1 MNLKSIVWKLGLT
14 MMLLFLVVLLP
25 FGFSIYNI
33 FSGVYSTQVHQNVNE
48 LSLNLSK
55 TSIDTDQSKEKL
67 YEYLSTITE
76 KDIILVDE
84 EGKVLTTNDLSQFKK
99 GTSVPKDLYLRLKES
114 DHFERGYT
122 DPKTKEYFLIV
133 GRPILEDN
141 TFKGGILVLS
151 SIDEIHR
158 SLHNVR
164 NWILITII
172 GAIFL
177 ALGFTLFVS
186 KKLSNPL
193 IKMEKATRAI
203 AKGNLDTK
211 VNIVS
216 KDEVGSLAKAINDLS
231 MELNNYRRNRS
242 EFLANIS
249 HELRTPISYLKGY
262 AQLLKKHQYK
272 NKEELESY
280 SSIIESEADRLAKL
294 IQDLFEL
301 SKMEEGRLELYLQH
315 VDLEEIIEQS
325 VKKVM
330 LKAKEKKLDLSY
342 NIEDSLPLIFS
353 DGSRIEQV
361 LFNLLENAVNYTERG
376 SIHLK
381 AWIEQNRVWILIQD
395 TGIGIPEEELPFI
408 FDRFHRVEKSR
419 SRKMGGTGLGLSIVS
434 EIIKLLKGN
443 IEVQSKHNKGTS
455 FLINL
460 PLASAIKECSHET

>member
-1 MNLKSIVWKLGLT
+1 MNGKSIVWKLGLT
-14 MMLLFLVVLLP
+14 IMILFLIILLP
-25 FGFSIYNI
+25 LGFSIYSI
-33 FSGVYSTQVHQNVNE
+33 FSGVYSTQVHKNVNE

-55 TSIDTDQSKEKL
+55 TSVGPDRNQAEF
-67 YEYLSTITE
+67 YEYLSSIME
-76 KDIILVDE
+76 KDIVLVDE
-84 EGKVLTTNDLSQFKK
+84 NGKVLSTNHLSQFKK
-99 GTSVPKDLYLRLKES
+99 GATIPRDLYLRLRES
-114 DHFERGYT
+114 KHFERGYT
-122 DPKTKEYFLIV
+122 DPKTKEYFLTV
-133 GRPILEDN
+133 GRPILEDKKFN
-141 TFKGGILVLS
+141 GGILVFA

-172 GAIFL
+172 GSIFL

-186 KKLSNPL
+186 KKLSSPL

-203 AKGNLDTK
+203 SKGNLDTK
-211 VNIVS
+211 VNIAS

-231 MELNNYRRNRS
+231 IELNNYRRNRS

-249 HELRTPISYLKGY
+249 HELRTPTSYLKGY
-262 AQLLKKHQYK
+262 AQLLRKHQYK
-272 NKEELESY
+272 NKAELESY

-330 LKAKEKKLDLSY
+330 LKAKEKNLDLSY
-342 NIEDSLPLIFS
+342 NIEDELPLIFS
-353 DGSRIEQV
+353 DGARIEQV
-361 LFNLLENAVNYTERG
+361 LFNLLENAVNYTEKG
-376 SIHLK
+376 NVYLS
-381 AWIEQNRVWILIQD
+381 AWVERDHVRILIQD
-395 TGIGIPEEELPFI
+395 TGIGIPEDELPFI

-434 EIIKLLKGN
+434 EIIKLLKGS
-443 IEVQSKHNKGTS
+443 IEVQSKSENGTS
-455 FLINL
+455 FLISL
-460 PLASAIKECSHET
+460 PLDSTIEGSNHEI

>member
-1 MNLKSIVWKLGLT
+1 MNVKSIVWKLGLT
-14 MMLLFLVVLLP
+14 IMLLFLIILLP
-25 FGFSIYNI
+25 FGFSIYSI
-33 FSGVYSTQVHQNVNE
+33 FSGVYSTQVHENVNE

-55 TSIDTDQSKEKL
+55 KAIDPDRKQAEF
-67 YEYLSTITE
+67 YEYLSAITE
-76 KDIILVDE
+76 KDIVLVDKN
-84 EGKVLTTNDLSQFKK
+84 GKVLSTNHLSQFKK
-99 GTSVPKDLYLRLKES
+99 GVTIPEDLYLRLRES
-114 DHFERGYT
+114 EHFERGYT
-122 DPKTKEYFLIV
+122 DPKTKEYFFTV
-133 GRPILEDN
+133 GRPILEEN
-141 TFKGGILVLS
+141 KFKGGILVFA

-172 GAIFL
+172 GSIFL

-186 KKLSNPL
+186 KKLSSPL

-211 VNIVS
+211 VNVAS
-216 KDEVGSLAKAINDLS
+216 QDEVGSLAKAINDLS
-231 MELNNYRRNRS
+231 IELNNYRKNRS

-249 HELRTPISYLKGY
+249 HELRTPTSYLKGY
-262 AQLLKKHQYK
+262 AQLLRKHQYK

-280 SSIIESEADRLAKL
+280 SSIIKSEAERLAKL

-325 VKKVM
+325 VRKVM
-330 LKAKEKKLDLSY
+330 LKTKEKNLDLRY
-342 NIEDSLPLIFS
+342 HIDDELPLIFS

-361 LFNLLENAVNYTERG
+361 LFNLLENAVNYTEKG
-376 SIHLK
+376 SIYLS
-381 AWIEQNRVWILIQD
+381 VWTEKDHVCILIQD
-395 TGIGIPEEELPFI
+395 TGIGIPEDELPFI

-434 EIIKLLKGN
+434 EIMKLLKGS
-443 IEVQSKHNKGTS
+443 IEVQSKGGNGTS
-455 FLINL
+455 FLIHL
-460 PLASAIKECSHET
+460 PLDSTIEESNHEI

>member
-1 MNLKSIVWKLGLT
+1 MNVKSIVWKLGLT
-14 MMLLFLVVLLP
+14 IMLLFLIVLLP
-25 FGFSIYNI
+25 FGFSIYSI
-33 FSGVYSTQVHQNVNE
+33 FSGVYSTQVHENVNE

-55 TSIDTDQSKEKL
+55 KAIGPDRKQAEF

-76 KDIILVDE
+76 KDIVLVDKN
-84 EGKVLTTNDLSQFKK
+84 GKVLSTNHLSQFKK
-99 GTSVPKDLYLRLKES
+99 GVTIPEDLYVRLRES
-114 DHFERGYT
+114 EHFERGYT
-122 DPKTKEYFLIV
+122 DPKTKEYFFTV
-133 GRPILEDN
+133 GRPILEEN
-141 TFKGGILVLS
+141 KFKGGILVFA

-172 GAIFL
+172 GSIFL

-186 KKLSNPL
+186 KKLSSPL

-211 VNIVS
+211 VNVAS
-216 KDEVGSLAKAINDLS
+216 QDEVGSLAKAINDLS
-231 MELNNYRRNRS
+231 IELNNYRKNRS

-249 HELRTPISYLKGY
+249 HELRTPTSYLKGY
-262 AQLLKKHQYK
+262 AQLLRKHQYK

-280 SSIIESEADRLAKL
+280 SSIIESEAERLAKL

-315 VDLEEIIEQS
+315 VDVEEIIEQS
-325 VKKVM
+325 VRKVM
-330 LKAKEKKLDLSY
+330 LKAKEKNLDLSY
-342 NIEDSLPLIFS
+342 HIDDELPLIFS

-361 LFNLLENAVNYTERG
+361 LFNLLENAVNYTEKG
-376 SIHLK
+376 SIYLS
-381 AWIEQNRVWILIQD
+381 AWTEKDHVCILIQD
-395 TGIGIPEEELPFI
+395 TGIGIPEDELPFI

-434 EIIKLLKGN
+434 EIIKLLKGS
-443 IEVQSKHNKGTS
+443 IEVQSKGGNGTS
-455 FLINL
+455 FLIHL
-460 PLASAIKECSHET
+460 PLDSTIEESNHER